1 MHCKNALG
9 DSSLQ
14 SCKKEI
20 SRFVRIC
27 VWSYVDYKVC
37 FVTIDHENPNEF
49 QLNILLE
56 KQLYCLCYAN
66 YNMKLFNINLFFLFF
81 EVVKEVHQLLSF
93 LHQTIISKLIRRHR
107 VCLIKGIFSIAFC
120 TKLKWNS
127 FDVWQWS
134 VRIQRDNRF

>member
-66 YNMKLFNINLFFLFF
+66 YNMKLFNINLFFVLWCCQGGSPVAIFFAPNYHFKTYSTTSGLSNKRHLFDSLLY
-81 EVVKEVHQLLSF
+81 KTKMKQLW
-93 LHQTIISKLIRRHR
+93 
-107 VCLIKGIFSIAFC
+107 CLTMK
-120 TKLKWNS
+120 
-127 FDVWQWS
+127 
-134 VRIQRDNRF
+134 R